1 MASDATTNK
10 EVLSRFYEDVFTRH
24 DLSHVDEYMHDGY
37 IQHNADC
44 PQGKT
49 GFVSFHR
56 GFFAA
61 IPDFRATINMMV
73 AEDDL
78 VFVYN
83 TVTGTHTGPGF
94 LDYPPTNNQIRFD
107 TVDMYRLRDGRLCEH
122 WDVADTRALFTQ
134 VGAITA
140 A

>member
-1 MASDATTNK
+1 MVDPASTNRD
-10 EVLSRFYEDVFTRH
+10 VVSRFYEDVFLRH
-24 DLSHVDEYMHDGY
+24 DLSRIDEYMLDDY

-44 PQGKT
+44 PQGKA
-49 GFVSFHR
+49 GFVEFHK

-73 AEDDL
+73 AEDDK

-83 TVTGTHTGPGF
+83 TITGTHTGHGF

-107 TVDMYRLRDGRLCEH
+107 TMDMYRLRDGRLCEH

-134 VGAITA
+134 VGEVLGS
-140 A
+140 